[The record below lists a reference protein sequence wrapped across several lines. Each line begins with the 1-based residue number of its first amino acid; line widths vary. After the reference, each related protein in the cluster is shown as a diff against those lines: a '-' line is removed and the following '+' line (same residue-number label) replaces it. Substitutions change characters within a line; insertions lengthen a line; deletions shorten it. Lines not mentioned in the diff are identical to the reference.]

1 MFKPE
6 QKSWKAVYIGCGDWD
21 LIGPITQED
30 WVLAASAPE
39 LLEALELMYY
49 CYADSSWISHK
60 QQEDNIL
67 AQVKAT
73 IAKATGQTMKE
84 IANV

>member
-1 MFKPE
+1 MFKRE
-6 QKSWKAVYIGCGDWD
+6 QERWKADYIGCGDWD